1 MTAFKLGENID
12 DPLKMYAGDICT
24 VTVNIAGLPAVN
36 VPCGTDSK
44 GLPIGMQ
51 MIGAK
56 FSEEILLNAA
66 DWYETAIGGFAMPAC
81 I

>member
-1 MTAFKLGENID
+1 MTAFKLGENVD

-24 VTVNIAGLPAVN
+24 VTVNIAGLPALSI
-36 VPCGTDSK
+36 PCGTDPS

-56 FSEEILLNAA
+56 FSEDILLNAA
-66 DWYETAIGGFAMPAC
+66 DWYENQVGGFQVPIAL
-81 I
+81 